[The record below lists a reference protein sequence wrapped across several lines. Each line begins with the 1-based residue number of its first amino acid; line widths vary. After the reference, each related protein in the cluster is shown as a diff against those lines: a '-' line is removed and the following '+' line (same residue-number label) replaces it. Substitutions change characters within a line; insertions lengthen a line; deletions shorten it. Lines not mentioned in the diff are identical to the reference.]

1 MGLILNIKNLN
12 YKYGD
17 KVIFNNFNL
26 SINQNSWTT
35 IIGDNS
41 GKSTLLKLIYK
52 NDKSIETYHYSGSR
66 NNLRVFLLKNFY
78 SFKKNRVASEFNQ
91 YVNNYS
97 NKSFKYI
104 SDIINLI
111 DKQKIFEYSIN
122 KLDLAEKQILA
133 IAVILYQ
140 NPDLLLLD
148 DCFCFVDKLR
158 REKLLKIIR
167 KYQKN
172 NNVSV
177 IYVTNESDDLLLSD
191 RIILLKDGKI
201 ISDGGKNS
209 ILEHEKEFRKIGMKR
224 PFIVELSSK
233 LKYYDLIDKIYLNDS
248 RLVNELWK

>member
-12 YKYGD
+12 YKYDD
-17 KVIFNNFNL
+17 KVIFKNFNL

-41 GKSTLLKLIYK
+41 GKSTLLKLINK
-52 NDKSIETYHYSGSR
+52 NNKSIEMYHYSGSK
-66 NNLRVFLLKNFY
+66 NNLRVFLIKNFY
-78 SFKKNRVASEFNQ
+78 YFKKNRVVAEFNQ

-97 NKSFKYI
+97 NKNFKFI
-104 SDIINLI
+104 SDILNLI

-133 IAVILYQ
+133 IAVTLYQ

-148 DCFCFVDKLR
+148 DCFCFVDNIRK
-158 REKLLKIIR
+158 EKILKIIQR
-167 KYQKN
+167 YQKTN
-172 NNVSV
+172 KISV

-191 RIILLKDGKI
+191 RIILLKDGHI
-201 ISDGGKNS
+201 LSDGGKNS

-233 LKYYDLIDKIYLNDS
+233 LKYYNLVEKLYLSDS
-248 RLVNELWK
+248 RLVKDLWN